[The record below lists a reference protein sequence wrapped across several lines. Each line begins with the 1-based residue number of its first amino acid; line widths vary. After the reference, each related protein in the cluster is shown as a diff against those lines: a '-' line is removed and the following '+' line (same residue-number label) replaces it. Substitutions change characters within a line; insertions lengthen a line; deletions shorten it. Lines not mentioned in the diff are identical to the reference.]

1 MLYEAIISYY
11 KNSSKKNDQSPP
23 EESEE
28 ALSNE
33 RDSTVEQTKETLCS
47 LKFYQDRTK
56 MIQII
61 SSSKTQEFHY
71 TATGT

>member
-11 KNSSKKNDQSPP
+11 KNSSKKSDQSPP

-47 LKFYQDRTK
+47 VKFY
-56 MIQII
+56 
-61 SSSKTQEFHY
+61 KTEQKWY
-71 TATGT
+71 K